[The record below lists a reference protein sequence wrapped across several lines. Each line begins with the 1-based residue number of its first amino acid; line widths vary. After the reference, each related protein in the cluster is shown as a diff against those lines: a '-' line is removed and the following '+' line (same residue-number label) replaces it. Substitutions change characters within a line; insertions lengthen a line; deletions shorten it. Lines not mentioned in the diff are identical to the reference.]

1 MFWINPPLAAMVKR
15 SWFQIIFSL
24 SLILVCPSLQ
34 ADESNSGMEAW
45 LITYGPGEI
54 SWQRFGH
61 NAIWIR
67 DKDLRLDHVFNF
79 GFFDFNQESF
89 YTRFLQGRLWYFSAA
104 ELAEREFSQ
113 YINENR
119 SIRAQKL
126 NLSAEQSLRLA
137 EYLLHEIQPEN
148 RDYLYDYYTNNCSTR
163 IRDALDLALG
173 GVLAARFDSVTA
185 EQSWRDHTR
194 RLTIDDYW
202 LYLGLEI
209 GLGSKVDQLIS
220 QWDEFFIPAELAA
233 AVAELSVPGASGEQ
247 PFVLEDIMMFESSL
261 EPAPVRPASWW
272 PRYLLLSAVM
282 LACAWLACLLVPA
295 LTSLRLAR
303 AWLVLAGVAGSALVF
318 FWFFTD
324 HQAAR
329 PNLNLL
335 VLNPLWWFLA
345 AWRRHKA
352 AGIFLLLLSLLAVIM
367 LILPPEQYNLDV
379 LAAFLPLNIVSGL
392 VLFRSGGRAQAPIS
406 ASKSA

>member
-1 MFWINPPLAAMVKR
+1 MFWIKR
-15 SWFQIIFSL
+15 SWLQIVFSL
-24 SLILVCPSLQ
+24 SLFLICPSLQ
-34 ADESNSGMEAW
+34 ADEANPGMEAW

-54 SWQRFGH
+54 SWERFGH

-67 DKDLRLDHVFNF
+67 DKDLGLDHVFNF
-79 GFFDFNQESF
+79 GFFDFNQKSF
-89 YTRFLQGRLWYFSAA
+89 YTRFLQGKLWYFSAA
-104 ELAEREFSQ
+104 ELAEREFSR

-173 GVLAARFDSVTA
+173 GVLATRFDSVTA

-194 RLTIDDYW
+194 RLTIGDYW
-202 LYLGLEI
+202 TYLGLEI

-220 QWDEFFIPAELAA
+220 QWDEFFIPAELAE
-233 AVAELSVPGASGEQ
+233 AVAELSVPGAGSEQ
-247 PFVLEDIMMFESSL
+247 PFVLEDIMIFESSL

-272 PRYLLLSAVM
+272 PRYLLLSAVV
-282 LACAWLACLLVPA
+282 LACAWLTLVVPA
-295 LTSLRLAR
+295 LTPIRLVR
-303 AWLVLAGVAGSALVF
+303 AWLVLAGGAGSALVF

-324 HQAAR
+324 HEAAR
-329 PNLNLL
+329 LNLNLL
-335 VLNPLWWFLA
+335 VLNPLWWFFA
-345 AWRRHKA
+345 AWRQHKA
-352 AGIFLLLLSLLAVIM
+352 AGILLLLLSFMAVIM
-367 LILPPEQYNLDV
+367 LILPPGQYNLDV
-379 LAAFLPLNIVSGL
+379 LAAFLPLNIVSGF
-392 VLFRSGGRAQAPIS
+392 VLYRSGGRAQAPIS